1 MKYSQVNEDGDE
13 AVSRNDAMSVAS
25 SKRRFPRHRR
35 VNSGLSEP
43 LTAASASV
51 VDESLGNEAGD
62 PYFVFR
68 SDLQNKLESVD
79 EALAEYLRVVHE
91 TVSCGAK
98 KSIPVRLEKDLN
110 FSFLSRFESIGYF
123 SKYARV

>member
-1 MKYSQVNEDGDE
+1 MKYSQVGEDGDDS
-13 AVSRNDAMSVAS
+13 ASRNDAMSVAS
-25 SKRRFPRHRR
+25 SRRQFPRHRR

-51 VDESLGNEAGD
+51 VDESFGSDAGD

-68 SDLQNKLESVD
+68 SDLQSKLELVD

-91 TVSCGAK
+91 TVSHELN
-98 KSIPVRLEKDLN
+98 VYDLV
-110 FSFLSRFESIGYF
+110 S
-123 SKYARV
+123 